1 MPVTTNHTTD
11 LGRSGKIFLI
21 ALAVWILAQ
30 LIRLIA
36 IPLITSV
43 AHGIDAPGWMYP
55 AILDVVAAAFAVP
68 LVLAIWKWRGFSV
81 WALTIVYFTLSIVD
95 HIGALTNLTL
105 IGEPIAF
112 EQFNGG
118 GNPFTAPVVQTVLDV
133 IFFGLLFVPRF
144 RGLFFQLSESKSSF
158 SLQPRKP

>member
-1 MPVTTNHTTD
+1 MQETTNPSTD
-11 LGRSGKIFLI
+11 LSRSGKIFLA

-30 LIRLIA
+30 LIRFIA

-43 AHGIDAPGWMYP
+43 ANGIDVPGWMYP
-55 AILDVVAAAFAVP
+55 AILDVVTAILAVP
-68 LVLAIWKWRGFSV
+68 LVIAIWKWRGFTV
-81 WALTIVYFTLSIVD
+81 WTLTIAYFTLSIVD

-118 GNPFTAPVVQTVLDV
+118 GNPYAAPIVQTVLDAA
-133 IFFGLLFVPRF
+133 FFGLLLLPRF
-144 RGLFFQLSESKSSF
+144 RGLFFHVSKISS
-158 SLQPRKP
+158 

>member
-1 MPVTTNHTTD
+1 MQDHNAAANRTD
-11 LGRSGKIFLI
+11 KIFVVGLI
-21 ALAVWILAQ
+21 IWILAQ
-30 LIRLIA
+30 LIRFIA

-43 AHGIDAPGWMYP
+43 ANGVDALGWMYP
-55 AILDVVAAAFAVP
+55 AVLDVVTAVFAIP
-68 LVLAIWKWRGFSV
+68 LAIAVWKLRGFSV

-95 HIGALTNLTL
+95 HIGALTNLSL

-118 GNPFTAPVVQTVLDV
+118 GNPYTAPVVQTVLDV

-144 RGLFFQLSESKSSF
+144 RNLFFQLETPK
-158 SLQPRKP
+158 QP